1 MMRMTQTDAV
11 PISTAPTLRGKRP
24 EHPKAF
30 SSSVHNR
37 QLTDNTENKSRDV
50 ICGHVLQR

>member
-30 SSSVHNR
+30 SSSVH
-37 QLTDNTENKSRDV
+37 TVS
-50 ICGHVLQR
+50 